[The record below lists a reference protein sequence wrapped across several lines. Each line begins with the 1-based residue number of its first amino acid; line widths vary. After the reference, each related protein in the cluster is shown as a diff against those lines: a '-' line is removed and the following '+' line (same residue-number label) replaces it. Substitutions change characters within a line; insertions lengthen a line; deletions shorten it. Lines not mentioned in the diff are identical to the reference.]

1 MLRRRQ
7 QPIAA
12 RQKGCCHQSHK
23 SVSGLSPL
31 GRRLHDVRCRRTP
44 EPVMLGIG
52 KLAVG
57 AEDYYLAISA
67 GIEDYYVG
75 MASPGQWIAS
85 SQRLLGLSGEIDPD
99 TLRTVFA
106 GLEPT
111 TDAPLLNSA
120 NRTVMAF
127 DLTFKADKSVSLLHA
142 FGITEV
148 AAAVEAAHS
157 AAVASSIHYLEESAV
172 HTRRGH
178 NGVETIH
185 GTGLVAASFRHYRN
199 RNDDPHLHDHV
210 LVPNMVQGT
219 DGRWSTLDA
228 RHLYAHAKTAGYVY
242 QAVLRDQLT
251 RTLGVEFGPVN
262 NGVAPIEGI
271 PRRAIDAFSTRR
283 AEILEH
289 LDAVGAS
296 SAKAAQIA
304 TLQTRRAKEHQPDLD
319 AIQAEW
325 RTRAIANGLDPE
337 RLGDVLGRTRAEGLS
352 EPERKAAI
360 GQMLGPDGLTAHS
373 STFDRRDLIR
383 AWCEAHPQGAPLSE
397 VQFFSAQMIA
407 NEPSMVAL
415 AGERWTTRELL
426 AFERT
431 VLDSAQ
437 RGLGLGVATVP
448 LGAID
453 AAIAARPTITAEQE
467 HVARAIVEGGDGVS
481 VLIAPAGTGKGFT
494 LGVAQAAWSAVDV
507 NVLGATVAARA
518 ATELR
523 TGAGIPSMT
532 IASLIGQLDDGKA
545 LARGSVL
552 VIDEA
557 GMVGTRQLARLVEH
571 ASTRGAKVVLVGDPR
586 QLPEIDAG
594 GVLGGLAQHV
604 PVLTLSE
611 NRRQSEPWERAAL
624 NQFRSGSVQKAL
636 DAFES
641 HGRIERVA
649 TLAEV
654 RARIVDAWATAHNN
668 GEEPIMLA
676 ARREDVRALN
686 KLARVTMAE
695 HLVGPMLVVDGEP
708 FQAGDHVMTLRNNR
722 HLDVRNGERGTL
734 QAINADR
741 RSMTVQMTDRVVELP
756 SSYLEAG
763 HVTHGYAMTVHKAQG
778 VTADRAFVHGTDD
791 LYREMGYV
799 AMSRGRLGN
808 HLYVVGEPTREIEPL
823 HGPSLE
829 RSNEELLVAALS
841 TSRAQELASA
851 QVNPLA
857 DIPHVSL
864 VAERNDLELWLRSLP
879 KGLAPRIAR
888 LTEHIDA
895 HQDRI
900 ATLQEQQADER
911 ETRRSVRHVLS
922 RHDERGRAT
931 GYKIDGERRFLA
943 QAIERRDELT
953 GKQVLRHA
961 MIAERG
967 DVADRLLL
975 VEAEI
980 ERRVGVRIDVALV
993 SPGEYLTRELGERP
1007 DDPELGDVWREGVG
1021 VIERFRFEHDITNER
1036 IAFFGHNPREIRA
1049 ELAPIKDDLDLE
1061 SPSLGMGMRM

>member
-1 MLRRRQ
+1 
-7 QPIAA
+7 
-12 RQKGCCHQSHK
+12 
-23 SVSGLSPL
+23 
-31 GRRLHDVRCRRTP
+31 
-44 EPVMLGIG
+44 MLGIG
-52 KLAVG
+52 KLAAG
-57 AEDYYLAISA
+57 AEDYYLNISA

-75 MASPGQWIAS
+75 IASPGQWIGS

-99 TLRTVFA
+99 ALRHVFA
-106 GLEPT
+106 GVDPAT
-111 TDAPLLNSA
+111 SASLLNSA

-142 FGITEV
+142 FGSPDI
-148 AAAVEAAHS
+148 AAAVEAAHG
-157 AAVASSIHYLEESAV
+157 AAVASSIRYLEKTAV

-210 LVPNMVQGT
+210 LVPNMVQGD

-228 RHLYAHAKTAGYVY
+228 RHLYTHAKTAGYIY

-251 RTLGVEFGPVN
+251 RTLGVEFGPVT

-304 TLQTRRAKEHQPDLD
+304 TLQTRRAKDQQPDLA

-325 RTRAIANGLDPE
+325 RTRALANGLNPD
-337 RLGDVLGRTRAEGLS
+337 RLGDVLGRVRSVGLS
-352 EPERKAAI
+352 DPERRAAVD
-360 GQMLGPDGLTAHS
+360 GMLGPDGLTAHA

-383 AWCEAHPQGAPLSE
+383 AWCEAHPQGATLSE
-397 VQFFSAQMIA
+397 VQFFSAQMIT
-407 NEPSMVAL
+407 NEPALVAL
-415 AGERWTTRELL
+415 SGERWTTRDLL
-426 AFERT
+426 ACEQS
-431 VLDSAQ
+431 VLAAAN
-437 RGLGLGVATVP
+437 RGLGSGIALVQPA
-448 LGAID
+448 AID
-453 AAIAARPTITAEQE
+453 AAIASRPTITAEQE
-467 HVARAIVEGGDGVS
+467 HVARSLLEGGDGVS

-494 LGVAQAAWSAVDV
+494 LGVAQAAWSAADV
-507 NVLGATVAARA
+507 KVLGATIAARA
-518 ATELR
+518 AAELR
-523 TGAGIPSMT
+523 TGAGIPSMA
-532 IASLIGQLDDGKA
+532 IASLIGQLDDGKV
-545 LARGSVL
+545 LAPNSVL

-594 GVLGGLAQHV
+594 GVLAGLAKTV
-604 PVLTLSE
+604 PVLSLSE

-624 NQFRSGSVQKAL
+624 NQFRSGSVEKAL
-636 DAFES
+636 AAFDS

-649 TLAEV
+649 TLTNV
-654 RARIVDAWATAHNN
+654 RERIIDAWAAARAQ

-686 KLARVTMAE
+686 KLARATMADR
-695 HLVGPMLVVDGEP
+695 LVGPALAVDDEP

-722 HLDVRNGERGTL
+722 RLDVRNGERGIV
-734 QAINADR
+734 QAINVDR
-741 RSMTVQMTDRVVELP
+741 RSMTVRMTDRVVELP
-756 SSYLEAG
+756 PTYLEAG

-778 VTADRAFVHGTDD
+778 VTADRAFVLGTDD

-823 HGPSLE
+823 HGPSLQ
-829 RSNEELLVAALS
+829 RTNKELLVAALS

-851 QVNPLA
+851 QINPLA
-857 DIPHVSL
+857 EIPNCDL
-864 VAERNDLELWLRSLP
+864 VTERDDLERWIRTVPNDLS
-879 KGLAPRIAR
+879 PRITR
-888 LTEHIDA
+888 LTEQIAA
-895 HQDRI
+895 HLDRI
-900 ATLQEQQADER
+900 VELEARQAAER
-911 ETRRSVRHVLS
+911 GTRRSARHVLA
-922 RHDERGRAT
+922 RHDERGRST
-931 GYKIDGERRFLA
+931 GYQIAGERGFLA
-943 QAIERRDELT
+943 QAIERRDELSEM
-953 GKQVLRHA
+953 QAVRDL

-967 DVADRLLL
+967 DVNQRLSL

-980 ERRVGVRIDVALV
+980 DRRINRRIDLSLL
-993 SPGEYLTRELGERP
+993 SPGQYLNRELGERP
-1007 DDPELGDVWREGVG
+1007 DDPELDDVWREGVG
-1021 VIERFRFEHDITNER
+1021 IVERFRFEHDITHER
-1036 IAFFGHNPREIRA
+1036 IAFFGHDPREIRG
-1049 ELAPIKDDLDLE
+1049 ELAPIKEELDLDV
-1061 SPSLGMGMRM
+1061 PAVGMRMRR

>member
-1 MLRRRQ
+1 
-7 QPIAA
+7 
-12 RQKGCCHQSHK
+12 
-23 SVSGLSPL
+23 
-31 GRRLHDVRCRRTP
+31 
-44 EPVMLGIG
+44 MLGIG

-106 GLEPT
+106 GLDPASDT
-111 TDAPLLNSA
+111 PLLNSA

-142 FGITEV
+142 FGKTEV
-148 AAAVEAAHS
+148 AAAVEAAHG
-157 AAVASSIHYLEESAV
+157 AAVASSIRYLEETAV

-178 NGVETIH
+178 NGVETIP

-210 LVPNMVQGT
+210 LVPNMVQGD

-242 QAVLRDQLT
+242 QSVLRDQLT
-251 RTLGVEFGPVN
+251 RTLGVEFGPVT

-304 TLQTRRAKEHQPDLD
+304 TFQTRRAKEHQPDLD
-319 AIQAEW
+319 AIQSEW

-337 RLGDVLGRTRAEGLS
+337 RLGDVLGRTRAAGLS
-352 EPERKAAI
+352 EPEHQAAI
-360 GQMLGPDGLTAHS
+360 GQMLGPNGLTAHA

-383 AWCEAHPQGAPLSE
+383 AWCEANPQGAPLSE
-397 VQFFSAQMIA
+397 VQFFSAQMIV

-426 AFERT
+426 ACEQS

-437 RGLGLGVATVP
+437 RGLGLGVAVVP
-448 LGAID
+448 HSAID
-453 AAIAARPTITAEQE
+453 TAITSRPTITAEQE
-467 HVARAIVEGGDGVS
+467 HVARALVEGGDGVS

-494 LGVAQAAWSAVDV
+494 LGVAQAAWSAADV
-507 NVLGATVAARA
+507 QVLGAAVAARA
-518 ATELR
+518 AAELR

-545 LARGSVL
+545 LARRSVL

-571 ASTRGAKVVLVGDPR
+571 ASSRGAKVVLVGDPR

-594 GVLGGLAQHV
+594 GVLGALAQHV

-624 NQFRSGSVQKAL
+624 NQFRSGSVEKAL
-636 DAFES
+636 DAFEI

-649 TLAEV
+649 TLADV
-654 RARIVDAWATAHNN
+654 RARIVDAWASARID

-686 KLARVTMAE
+686 KLARATMAE
-695 HLVGPMLVVDGEP
+695 RLDGPTLVVDGEP

-722 HLDVRNGERGTL
+722 RLDVRNGERGFVQT
-734 QAINADR
+734 INVGR

-756 SSYLEAG
+756 STYLEAG

-778 VTADRAFVHGTDD
+778 VTADRAFVLSTDV

-808 HLYVVGEPTREIEPL
+808 HLYVVGQPTREIEPV

-829 RSNEELLVAALS
+829 RTNEELLVAALS

-851 QVNPLA
+851 QINPLA
-857 DIPHVSL
+857 DVSNRDL
-864 VAERNDLELWLRSLP
+864 VAERDDLQRWRRNVPNDL
-879 KGLAPRIAR
+879 GPRIAR
-888 LTEHIDA
+888 LTEQIDA
-895 HQDRI
+895 HLERI
-900 ATLQEQQADER
+900 DVLEQQQAAER
-911 ETRRSVRHVLS
+911 GTRRSARHVLA

-931 GYKIDGERRFLA
+931 GYQLAGERGFLA
-943 QAIERRDELT
+943 QVIERRDELNE
-953 GKQVLRHA
+953 KQAVRES

-967 DVADRLLL
+967 DVDERLSL
-975 VEAEI
+975 VDAEIQRRI
-980 ERRVGVRIDVALV
+980 ERRVEVSLA

-1007 DDPELGDVWREGVG
+1007 DNPELAEVWRDGVA
-1021 VIERFRFEHDITNER
+1021 VVERFRFEHDITHER
-1036 IAFFGHNPREIRA
+1036 IAFFGHDPREIRA
-1049 ELAPIKDDLDLE
+1049 ELAPIKEELGLE
-1061 SPSLGMGMRM
+1061 VPSVGMRMRR